1 MKRLVLILGV
11 LALMLS
17 AVAADA
23 PGTPE
28 QYIKQYSATAVSE
41 MIRSGVPASI
51 TLAQGLLES
60 GAGTSSL
67 AVNANNHFGIK
78 CGSLWKGPTTLADD
92 DRKNECF
99 RVYDSAEASFRD
111 HSDFLRYS
119 DRYKFLFDLAEGD
132 YKGWAHGLKKAGY
145 ATDPAYPRKLIELI
159 ERYGL
164 ASYDTLDQGE
174 VLPAAPD
181 EIERPRPLEEGE
193 KMRFSL
199 LREAYSRNGVPFIL
213 AAEGESYAS
222 IAKAYHLFKGEIL
235 RFNDAGKDD
244 TLLPGDIVYLQPK
257 KKKAPKGLDKYIAEG
272 GESLRDVSRR
282 FAVRL
287 SSLCKKNALDA
298 AYVAAPGDE
307 ILLR

>member
-1 MKRLVLILGV
+1 MKRICLFLAAC
-11 LALMLS
+11 ALMLS

-28 QYIKQYSATAVSE
+28 QYIKTYSGIAVSE

-78 CGSLWKGPTTLADD
+78 CGSLWKGRTTRYDD
-92 DRKNECF
+92 DKKNECF

-119 DRYKFLFDLAEGD
+119 DRYKFLFDLQPGD

-145 ATDPAYPRKLIELI
+145 ATDPAYARKLIEKI
-159 ERYGL
+159 EKYGL
-164 ASYDTLDQGE
+164 TSYDTLDEGE
-174 VLPAAPD
+174 VLPEAPD
-181 EIERPRPLEEGE
+181 RIERPKPLSEGE

-199 LREAYSRNGVPFIL
+199 SREAYSLNGVPFVY
-213 AAEGESYAS
+213 AAEGETYAS
-222 IAKAYHLFKGEIL
+222 IAKAYHLFTGEIL
-235 RFNDAGKDD
+235 RYNDASKEDQ
-244 TLLPGDIVYLQPK
+244 LLPGDVVYLQAK
-257 KKKAPKGLDKYIAEG
+257 KKRAPKDLDKYIAEG
-272 GESLRDVSRR
+272 ESLREISQR

-287 SSLCKKNALDA
+287 RSLCKKNALGA
-298 AYVAAPGDE
+298 GYVTAPGDE

>member
-1 MKRLVLILGV
+1 MRRLFFLIPV
-11 LALMLS
+11 LALVFS

-28 QYIKQYSATAVSE
+28 QYIKTYSDTAVSE

-60 GAGTSSL
+60 ASGTSSL

-78 CGSLWKGPTTLADD
+78 CGSLWRGRTTRYDD

-99 RVYDSAEASFRD
+99 RAYDSAEDSFRD

-119 DRYKFLFDLAEGD
+119 DRYKFLFDLQPGD
-132 YKGWAHGLKKAGY
+132 YKGWAYGLKKAGY
-145 ATDPAYPRKLIELI
+145 ATDPAYPRKLIDLI

-164 ASYDTLDQGE
+164 TSYDNLEEGE
-174 VLPAAPD
+174 VLPETPVA
-181 EIERPRPLEEGE
+181 IERPKPLPEGE

-199 LREAYSRNGVPFIL
+199 SREAFSQNGVPFIY
-213 AAEGESYAS
+213 AAQGETYAS
-222 IAKAYHLFKGEIL
+222 IAKAYHLFPGEIL
-235 RFNDAGKDD
+235 RFNDASKDD
-244 TLLPGDIVYLQPK
+244 RLLPGDVVYLQAK
-257 KKKAPKGLDKYIAEG
+257 KKKAPRGLDKYIAD
-272 GESLRDVSRR
+272 GESLRDISQR

-287 SSLCKKNALDA
+287 RSLCKKNALGPG
-298 AYVAAPGDE
+298 YVTAPGDE